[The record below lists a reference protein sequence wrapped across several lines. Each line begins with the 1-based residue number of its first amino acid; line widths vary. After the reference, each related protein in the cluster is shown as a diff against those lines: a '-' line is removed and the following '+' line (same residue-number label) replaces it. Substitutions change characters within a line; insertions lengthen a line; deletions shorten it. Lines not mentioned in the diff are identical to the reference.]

1 MQKGI
6 IGLKA
11 TNEDSKK
18 KVFLNQLTCKI
29 LNVLLVP
36 LQEKYYILYKINT
49 LYKENFMKIFI
60 VLVLGTSLFGQAK
73 EVNSSAM
80 WGVYSGYQS
89 MQISGIEDDASDE
102 ELSSFS
108 SDRLGSY
115 YIGVWK
121 STDWKIGSL
130 PVTIGAELGHRGTS
144 SNYETDSSQDQPLMY
159 INSAE
164 ILITYLDL
172 WTTVNYRMSD
182 KFNLWIGPSIGI
194 HLDEKVTLDIEGQ
207 EAESAE
213 LSTDFGFDEND
224 FGFLVGAGYSIS
236 GNIHINAGLYK
247 GLKDHDG
254 GKFNNLF
261 IDLGYSF

>member
-1 MQKGI
+1 M
-6 IGLKA
+6 
-11 TNEDSKK
+11 
-18 KVFLNQLTCKI
+18 KI
-29 LNVLLVP
+29 L
-36 LQEKYYILYKINT
+36 
-49 LYKENFMKIFI
+49 I
-60 VLVLGTSLFGQAK
+60 VLVLSTSLFGQAK

-102 ELSSFS
+102 ELGSFS

-194 HLDEKVTLDIEGQ
+194 HLDEKVTLDIGGQ

-236 GNIHINAGLYK
+236 ENIHINAGLYK

>member
-1 MQKGI
+1 
-6 IGLKA
+6 
-11 TNEDSKK
+11 
-18 KVFLNQLTCKI
+18 
-29 LNVLLVP
+29 
-36 LQEKYYILYKINT
+36 
-49 LYKENFMKIFI
+49 MKIFI

-102 ELSSFS
+102 ELGSFS

-130 PVTIGAELGHRGTS
+130 PVIIGAELGHRGTS
-144 SNYETDSSQDQPLMY
+144 SNYETDSSEDQPLMY

-172 WTTVNYRMSD
+172 WTSVNYRMSD

-194 HLDEKVTLDIEGQ
+194 HLDEKVTLDIGGQ

-236 GNIHINAGLYK
+236 ENIYINAGLYK

>member
-1 MQKGI
+1 M
-6 IGLKA
+6 
-11 TNEDSKK
+11 
-18 KVFLNQLTCKI
+18 KI
-29 LNVLLVP
+29 L
-36 LQEKYYILYKINT
+36 
-49 LYKENFMKIFI
+49 I
-60 VLVLGTSLFGQAK
+60 VLVLSTSLFGQAK

-102 ELSSFS
+102 ELGSFS

-236 GNIHINAGLYK
+236 ENIHINAGLYK

>member
-1 MQKGI
+1 
-6 IGLKA
+6 
-11 TNEDSKK
+11 
-18 KVFLNQLTCKI
+18 
-29 LNVLLVP
+29 
-36 LQEKYYILYKINT
+36 
-49 LYKENFMKIFI
+49 MKIFI

-102 ELSSFS
+102 ELGSFS

-213 LSTDFGFDEND
+213 LSTDFGFNEND

-236 GNIHINAGLYK
+236 KNIYINAGLYK